1 MPVSE
6 WQSREAALIGEKNI
20 EKLASSSVLKFGA
33 GGVGSYAIEALAR
46 AGIGKITVVDGD
58 IVAESNIN
66 RQLIADTTT
75 IGRKKAETAVERI
88 RKINPL
94 CQAVA
99 ICEFADNNNTENII
113 SAAVP
118 DYIIDAIDCVATK
131 LLIAVYA
138 SENHIPLIASMGT
151 GNKLKPSL
159 LEISDIS
166 KTSVCPLARVMR
178 RELRNRGI
186 YHLPVLFSREQP
198 IKTGMRTPASISFV
212 PSVGGL
218 LIAGYVIRNILKI
231 D

>member
-6 WQSREAALIGEKNI
+6 WQSREAALIGEENI
-20 EKLASSSVLKFGA
+20 KKLASSSVLVFGA

-46 AGIGKITVVDGD
+46 AGVGKITVADGD
-58 IVAESNIN
+58 TVAESNIN
-66 RQLIADTTT
+66 RQLIADITT
-75 IGRKKAETAVERI
+75 IGRKKAEVAVERI
-88 RKINPL
+88 LKINPL
-94 CQAVA
+94 CQVGA
-99 ICEFADNNNTENII
+99 ICEFADKSNTESII
-113 SAAVP
+113 SEAAP
-118 DYIIDAIDCVATK
+118 DYIVDAIDCVATK

-151 GNKLKPSL
+151 GNKLNPSL

-186 YHLPVLFSREQP
+186 HHLTVLFSKEEP
-198 IKTGMRTPASISFV
+198 IKTGKRTPASISFV

-218 LIAGYVIRNILKI
+218 LIAGHVIRSILETG
-231 D
+231 